1 MLFRISNVA
10 RIVRLAKIIIKVL
23 IIITNLNIL
32 VLAIASL
39 LIQLV
44 SVILVFNYFSYQWI
58 FTEYLFCTGT
68 ILGLISCIDFIAS
81 HVFNSP
87 YCLLGEVSYVICFLL
102 TYISIYPLIYPIEV
116 KYKNKIGQ
124 KFHEKTDDDHLVSF
138 LLVRENLLEE
148 YHSLD
153 FSEETKN
160 FVILNAVDVLKFY
173 YE

>member
-1 MLFRISNVA
+1 
-10 RIVRLAKIIIKVL
+10 
-23 IIITNLNIL
+23 
-32 VLAIASL
+32 
-39 LIQLV
+39 
-44 SVILVFNYFSYQWI
+44 
-58 FTEYLFCTGT
+58 
-68 ILGLISCIDFIAS
+68 
-81 HVFNSP
+81 
-87 YCLLGEVSYVICFLL
+87 
-102 TYISIYPLIYPIEV
+102 LIYPIEV